1 MLQEKRLTAKQ
12 FKIDPDLVA
21 QNLLAT
27 YYVLNLGQNLLCRFH
42 MSTSQDLDDNN
53 NDDEYLPLNLWKICL
68 KVQKEN
74 VERFHLIWSRETF

>member
-1 MLQEKRLTAKQ
+1 MLQENGLTAKQ

-27 YYVLNLGQNLLCRFH
+27 YYVLNLLCCFH

-53 NDDEYLPLNLWKICL
+53 NDDEYLPLNL
-68 KVQKEN
+68 
-74 VERFHLIWSRETF
+74 